1 MRFPTYAAIAGCTL
15 ALAGCNL
22 APDYKVPTVEVPT
35 QYKEAGPWEAAKPS
49 DGIARGHWWE
59 LYGDPTLTALET
71 EIDRVNPDLA
81 AAIARYDQARALAV
95 EAGAPLLPFLNAAG
109 SGTQNRQSAKR
120 PLRSPAQPNQ
130 FANNNIGLQATYEI
144 DFWGQLRNIAAA
156 GTANAQASAADLE
169 TVRLSLEA
177 ELANDYVVLR
187 GLDAQAKLLNDTVE
201 SYSKALK
208 LTEDRFRGNI
218 ASGIDVSRAQTQLE
232 TARAAVAEVQAQRAL
247 YEHAIASLVGK
258 PASQFSIAPQV
269 VTLNLPN
276 VPTGVPAALLERR
289 PDIAAAERRMA
300 AANAQIGVAKAAFY
314 PNITL
319 AALGGFQNAGGAA
332 QLLAAPY
339 SFWSVGPG
347 LTLPI
352 FENGL
357 LEAEEERT
365 YAFHRQTSENYRS
378 LVLRAFQEVEDQLA
392 LLRDLRDEAERED
405 AAVKAAEHTL
415 DLSLNLYRDGAV
427 SYLDVTVAQTAALQ
441 VELVSLNL
449 TTRRYQAN
457 VSLIRALGGGW
468 TATDLPGP
476 DAASTL
482 ETSAAMP

>member
-1 MRFPTYAAIAGCTL
+1 MRFPTYAAIAGCSL

-22 APDYKVPTVEVPT
+22 APQYKVPTVEVPT

-49 DGIARGHWWE
+49 DGIPRGHWWE
-59 LYGDPTLTALET
+59 LYGDSTLNGLEAQ
-71 EIDRVNPDLA
+71 IDSSNPDLA
-81 AAIARYDQARALAV
+81 SAVARYDQARALAV
-95 EAGAPLLPFLNAAG
+95 EAGAPLLPFVNAGG
-109 SGTQNRQSAKR
+109 SATQNRQSAKR
-120 PLRSPAQPNQ
+120 PLRSANQPNQ
-130 FANNNIGLQATYEI
+130 FANNSIGLQATYEI

-156 GTANAQASAADLE
+156 GTASAQASAADLE

-187 GLDAQAKLLNDTVE
+187 GLDAQAKLLSDTVE

-247 YEHAIASLVGK
+247 YEHAIASLIGK
-258 PASQFSIAPQV
+258 PASEFSIAPAV
-269 VTLNLPN
+269 VTLALPN
-276 VPTGVPAALLERR
+276 IPTGVPAALLERR
-289 PDIAAAERRMA
+289 PDIAAAERRVA
-300 AANAQIGVAKAAFY
+300 AANANIGVAKAAFY

-319 AALGGFQNAGGAA
+319 AALGGFQNTGAA
-332 QLLAAPY
+332 ALLAAPFSY
-339 SFWSVGPG
+339 WSVGPG

-357 LEAEEERT
+357 LEAEENRT
-365 YAFHRQTSENYRS
+365 YAVQRQTSEDYRS

-392 LLRDLRDEAERED
+392 LLRDLRDEAQRED

-468 TATDLPGP
+468 TAADLPSP
-476 DAASTL
+476 DTASTL
-482 ETSAAMP
+482 ETGAATP